1 MILRENLNRSN
12 HPQPVLVFDFGGVLL
27 DWNPHYFFDRH
38 FSGDARAVDRFL
50 DEIDFFT
57 WNYTLD
63 QGRPFAEGIADLIA
77 RHPQYADLIRA
88 FDTNWEETVGGPF
101 QPVVEI
107 LQAAYAAGYPLY
119 GLSNWSI
126 EKFSLVRP
134 RYPFFDCFKAMVISG
149 EVKIAKPDPGI
160 FLRLLE
166 VIGEPAE
173 DCIFIDDSP
182 RNIGAASALGFQTVL
197 YLSAG
202 QLREE
207 LSAKGIQV

>member
-1 MILRENLNRSN
+1 MVRQNLNRSN
-12 HPQPVLVFDFGGVLL
+12 HHQPILVFDFGGVLL

-38 FSGDARAVDRFL
+38 FNGDARAVDRFL
-50 DEIDFFT
+50 DEIDFYA

-77 RHPQYADLIRA
+77 RHPQYADLFRT
-88 FDTNWEETVGGPF
+88 FDANWLETMGGPI
-101 QPVVEI
+101 QPVVAI
-107 LQAAYAAGYPLY
+107 LRAAHAAGYPLF
-119 GLSNWSI
+119 GLSNWSR

-134 RYPFFDCFKAMVISG
+134 RYDFFDCFKAMVISG
-149 EVKIAKPDPGI
+149 EVKVAKPDPGI

-173 DCIFIDDSP
+173 GCIFIDDSP
-182 RNIGAASALGFQTVL
+182 KNIASAGTLGFQTVL
-197 YLSAG
+197 FRSAE

-207 LSAKGIQV
+207 LSARGIKV